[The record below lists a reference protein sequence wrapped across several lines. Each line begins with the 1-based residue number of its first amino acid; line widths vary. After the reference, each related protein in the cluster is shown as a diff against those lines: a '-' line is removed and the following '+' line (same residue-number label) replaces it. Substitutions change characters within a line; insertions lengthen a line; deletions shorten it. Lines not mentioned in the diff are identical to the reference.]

1 MIRKLAWIFAI
12 VLTLIGIL
20 GFVPGVTTDGN
31 LLGVFE
37 VDPTHNIIH
46 LVSGLVFLF
55 AIMKST
61 EAAKT
66 VFKVFGIVY
75 GLVAVIGLVQ
85 GDSVLGLMAVNA
97 ADHVLHVVIAVVA
110 LWLGF
115 KKEAVPMVTDQQ
127 AM

>member
-1 MIRKLAWIFAI
+1 MIKKLAWVFAV

-46 LVSGLVFLF
+46 LISGLVFLF
-55 AIMKST
+55 AVLKSV
-61 EAAKT
+61 EAAKIA
-66 VFKVFGIVY
+66 FKILGIVY

-85 GDSVLGLMAVNA
+85 GDSVLGLIAVNA
-97 ADHVLHVVIAVVA
+97 ADHVLHVVIAIVS

-115 KKEAVPMVTDQQ
+115 KKEAMPMVTNQQ

>member
-1 MIRKLAWIFAI
+1 MIKKLAWVFAI
-12 VLTLIGIL
+12 VLTLVGIL
-20 GFVPGVTTDGN
+20 GFVPGITSEGN
-31 LLGVFE
+31 LLGIFE
-37 VDPTHNIIH
+37 VDTLHNIIH

-55 AIMKST
+55 AVRKST

-75 GLVAVIGLVQ
+75 GLVAVVGLIQ
-85 GDSVLGLMAVNA
+85 GDSVLGLITVNA
-97 ADHVLHVVIAVVA
+97 ADHVLHVVIAIVA

-115 KKEAVPMVTDQQ
+115 KKEAVPMVTNQQ

>member
-1 MIRKLAWIFAI
+1 MIKKLAWIFAI
-12 VLTLIGIL
+12 VLSLIGIL

-55 AIMKST
+55 AVMKST
-61 EAAKT
+61 EAAKV
-66 VFKVFGIVY
+66 VFKVFGVVY

-97 ADHVLHVVIAVVA
+97 ADHVLHIVIAVIA

-115 KKEAVPMVTDQQ
+115 KKEAVPMVTNQQ

>member
-1 MIRKLAWIFAI
+1 MIKKLAWVFAI

-20 GFVPGVTTDGN
+20 GFVPGITSEGH
-31 LLGVFE
+31 LLGIFE
-37 VDPTHNIIH
+37 VDTIHNIIH

-55 AIMKST
+55 AILKST

-75 GLVAVIGLVQ
+75 GLVAIVGLVQ
-85 GDSVLGLMAVNA
+85 GDSVLGLFAVNA
-97 ADHVLHVVIAVVA
+97 ADHGLHIVIAA
-110 LWLGF
+110 LSLWVGF
-115 KKEAVPMVTDQQ
+115 KKEAVPMVTNQP